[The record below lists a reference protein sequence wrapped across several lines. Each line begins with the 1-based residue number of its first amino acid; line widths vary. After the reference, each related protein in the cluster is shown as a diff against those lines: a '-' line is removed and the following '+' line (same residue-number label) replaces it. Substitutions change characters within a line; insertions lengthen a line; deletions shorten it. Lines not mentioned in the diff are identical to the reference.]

1 MNREQI
7 QERLKAILKDM
18 LNLDQTILEG
28 LDPDTDLIEKLNLSS
43 IDAIQLIIIVERDF
57 GISIDDIDI
66 GKELVQTLETL
77 SNKIM
82 EVLS

>member
-77 SNKIM
+77 SSKIM

>member
-7 QERLKAILKDM
+7 QEKLKAILKDM

-77 SNKIM
+77 SSKIM

>member
-7 QERLKAILKDM
+7 QEKLKAILKDM
-18 LNLDQTILEG
+18 LNLDQTILDE
-28 LDPDTDLIEKLNLSS
+28 LTPDTDLIEKLNLSS

-57 GISIDDIDI
+57 GISIDDVDI

-77 SNKIM
+77 SSKIM
-82 EVLS
+82 EVSP

>member
-7 QERLKAILKDM
+7 QEKLKAILKDM
-18 LNLDQTILEG
+18 LNLDQTILDG
-28 LDPDTDLIEKLNLSS
+28 LAPDTDLIEKLNLSS

-57 GISIDDIDI
+57 GISIDDVDI

-77 SNKIM
+77 SSKIM
-82 EVLS
+82 EVSS